1 MGGAYVFVAITL
13 KYSICVHSQRYLLT
27 GSPLVRFSTTGHV
40 ICAVV
45 QNPSCTVTYVDDVGH
60 HLNADWLIS

>member
-1 MGGAYVFVAITL
+1 M
-13 KYSICVHSQRYLLT
+13 
-27 GSPLVRFSTTGHV
+27 RFSTTGHV